1 MDEDRVK
8 HLTRL
13 NDLKTDSG
21 RTTSVGYS
29 DMQHIY
35 ITIFANINLKQIKNI
50 SFSRH
55 LAAMLSIYISHC
67 PEMALLTFCTSV
79 QIQCRYGARFNL

>member
-8 HLTRL
+8 HLPQL
-13 NDLKTDSG
+13 NDLKTPDSG
-21 RTTSVGYS
+21 RSTPVRYS
-29 DMQHIY
+29 DLQYIY
-35 ITIFANINLKQIKNI
+35 ITIFANINLKEIKNI

-67 PEMALLTFCTSV
+67 PQMALLTFCTSV
-79 QIQCRYGARFNL
+79 